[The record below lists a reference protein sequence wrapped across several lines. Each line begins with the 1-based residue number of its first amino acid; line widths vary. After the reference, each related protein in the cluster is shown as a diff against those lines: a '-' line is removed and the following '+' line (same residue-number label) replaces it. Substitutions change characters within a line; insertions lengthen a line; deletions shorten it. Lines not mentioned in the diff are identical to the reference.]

1 MIKLLLVVTGFRDK
15 KGKRLSGGCRHSHL
29 EKQFLFC
36 VGHNRTS
43 EIEKPVG
50 LLFTLIVNPLQ
61 SFICIFRIRF
71 FHSVFILG
79 GSQEANYRQ
88 ITSNNSSV
96 ANFRRGEKLQ
106 DSMDRVCYL

>member
-15 KGKRLSGGCRHSHL
+15 KDKGYQEVVVSHL